1 MLYELLI
8 TVSLITKK
16 YMKCCFINDINDI
29 YSVDLGFETVKQA
42 TFARHNTSFLSD
54 ETEITVQQ

>member
-16 YMKCCFINDINDI
+16 YLKCCFINDI
-29 YSVDLGFETVKQA
+29 YSVDLGFETMKQA